1 MSLFKSQHHTYTNNT
16 QESLRRAE
24 EEKQRR
30 LAREQ
35 HEKEEQI
42 KRDQVQEEEQPEPE
56 AEVSQIVKMGCGSNF
71 PVGNVG

>member
-1 MSLFKSQHHTYTNNT
+1 MYNNLNLDIIHTNNV

-35 HEKEEQI
+35 HEKEEQM
-42 KRDQVQEEEQPEPE
+42 KREEVQEEEQPEPE
-56 AEVSQIVKMGCGSNF
+56 AEVRF
-71 PVGNVG
+71 